1 MSRTTPQPPKIT
13 IVLYYTILTIIVDK
27 MRARETISELE
38 DGLWWQQILSCG
50 GGLNSLLK
58 LHFFISGF
66 NVQDLVREDILYKNV
81 KGHLAGTRLGMKS
94 KFEAQTFEFD
104 IFLWLKDLLLF

>member
-1 MSRTTPQPPKIT
+1 M
-13 IVLYYTILTIIVDK
+13 
-27 MRARETISELE
+27 
-38 DGLWWQQILSCG
+38 
-50 GGLNSLLK
+50 NSLLK

-81 KGHLAGTRLGMKS
+81 KSHLAGTRLGMKS

-104 IFLWLKDLLLF
+104 KFLWFVDLLLF

>member
-1 MSRTTPQPPKIT
+1 
-13 IVLYYTILTIIVDK
+13 
-27 MRARETISELE
+27 MRARRTISELE

-58 LHFFISGF
+58 LHLFISGF

-81 KGHLAGTRLGMKS
+81 KSHLAGTRLGMKS

-104 IFLWLKDLLLF
+104 IFPWFVDLLLF

>member
-1 MSRTTPQPPKIT
+1 MAANLELRRRFEQPPKIT
-13 IVLYYTILTIIVDK
+13 L
-27 MRARETISELE
+27 
-38 DGLWWQQILSCG
+38 
-50 GGLNSLLK
+50 
-58 LHFFISGF
+58 FISGF

-81 KGHLAGTRLGMKS
+81 KSHLAGTRLGMKL

>member
-1 MSRTTPQPPKIT
+1 MAANLELRRRFEQPP
-13 IVLYYTILTIIVDK
+13 
-27 MRARETISELE
+27 
-38 DGLWWQQILSCG
+38 
-50 GGLNSLLK
+50 K

-81 KGHLAGTRLGMKS
+81 KSHLAGTRLGMKL

-104 IFLWLKDLLLF
+104 KFLWFVDLLLF